1 MPNLFDKSVRII
13 KEDGI
18 LEFCF
23 TSKRYLERKFFAL
36 PLMEGAAY
44 HLSRIKLHLLKMNE
58 KSPKDVVN
66 TTFEFKGYGEFESI
80 ESLQKKKEL
89 EELVEKIQSIK
100 PTKIMEIGTA
110 NGGTFYTWNRSFDSL
125 ELAVSLD
132 LPGGQFGGGYS
143 KKQAEFF
150 KNFSNVKKEFVRE
163 DSHADKTKKNISNIL
178 DGEKLDFLFI
188 DGDHTYEG
196 VKQDFEMYKDFVRE
210 GGIIAFHDI
219 VDHPHNPDCNV
230 DRFWEELKEEYET
243 EEIIEKEDQTW
254 AGIGILYYST

>member
-1 MPNLFDKSVRII
+1 MPNLFSKSIRIVR
-13 KEDGI
+13 EDGVS
-18 LEFCF
+18 EFFF
-23 TSKRYLERKFFAL
+23 TSKRYLERKFFGL
-36 PLMEGAAY
+36 PVMGDMAY
-44 HLSRIKLHLLKMNE
+44 YLSRIKLHLLKRKE
-58 KSPKDVVN
+58 KSPRDVVN

-80 ESLQKKKEL
+80 ESLQKEQEL
-89 EELVEKIQSIK
+89 KELVEEIQSMN
-100 PTKIMEIGTA
+100 PTRIMEIGTA

-143 KKQAEFF
+143 KKQANFF
-150 KNFSNVKKEFVRE
+150 KNFSDVKKEFIRT
-163 DSHADKTKKNISNIL
+163 DSHSKKTKENISNVL
-178 DGEKLDFLFI
+178 DGKKLDFLFI

-219 VDHPHNPDCNV
+219 VDHPDNPDCNV
-230 DRFWEELKEEYET
+230 DRFWNELKEQYET

-254 AGIGILYYST
+254 AGIGILYYNS